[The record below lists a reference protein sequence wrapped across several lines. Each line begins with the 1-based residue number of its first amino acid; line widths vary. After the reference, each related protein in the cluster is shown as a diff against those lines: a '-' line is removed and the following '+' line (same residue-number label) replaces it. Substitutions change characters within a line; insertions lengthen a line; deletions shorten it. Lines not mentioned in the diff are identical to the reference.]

1 MAKEALVKVIAI
13 VAGIALITLVGV
25 PASADEATLRKAF
38 RSFMRSAEDLR
49 IEAIPDLYDG
59 GYARIS
65 AWGRRVHLNQGLRVD
80 EASIKLV
87 GVSLDPDALRDGV
100 IKVLEMRE
108 SSFQARVLLESVQ
121 EYFNNA
127 NLIENLRLWVEDG
140 YLLGTGKV
148 MFQGNPTKFRMKGFF
163 AVSGTTEVYF
173 YFDTLHANGWPMPT
187 RLIRQIERQIN
198 PVVHQRDWPVNFKIR
213 SVRLDAQSL
222 TVSSQGDGTCPTCGG
237 GDQPAISP

>member
-1 MAKEALVKVIAI
+1 MAKEALVKVVAI

>member
-1 MAKEALVKVIAI
+1 MRIIAI
-13 VAGIALITLVGV
+13 VAGIALTGIIGL
-25 PASADEATLRKAF
+25 PASADEAILRKAF
-38 RSFMRSAEDLR
+38 GSFMRSAEELR

-65 AWGRRVHLNQGLRVD
+65 AWGRKVHLNQGLRVD
-80 EASIKLV
+80 EASVRLI
-87 GVSLDPDALRDGV
+87 GVTLDPDALRDGV
-100 IKVLEMRE
+100 IKVRELRE

-121 EYFNNA
+121 EYFSASNA
-127 NLIENLRLWVEDG
+127 IENLRLWSEDG

-187 RLIRQIERQIN
+187 RLIRSIERQIN
-198 PVVHQRDWPVNFKIR
+198 PVVHQRDWPVTFKIR

-222 TVSSQGDGTCPTCGG
+222 TVSSEGDGTCPTCGG
-237 GDQPAISP
+237 GEQPVVAP

>member
-1 MAKEALVKVIAI
+1 VKIIAI
-13 VAGIALITLVGV
+13 VAGIALMALVSV

-49 IEAIPDLYDG
+49 VEAIPDLYDG

-65 AWGRRVHLNQGLRVD
+65 AWGKRVHLNQGLRVD

-100 IKVLEMRE
+100 IKVREMRE
-108 SSFQARVLLESVQ
+108 SSFQARVLLDSVQ

-127 NLIENLRLWVEDG
+127 NIIENLRLSVEDG

-148 MFQGNPTKFRMKGFF
+148 MFQGTPTKFRMKGFF

-187 RLIRQIERQIN
+187 RLIRTIERQIN
-198 PVVHQRDWPVNFKIR
+198 PVVHQRDWPVTFKIR